1 MSNLSSYLLK
11 LSKLKVDRSK
21 GAPAPHKAILLIS
34 VIQLIDNG
42 FIIDNNIGITPEL
55 VARFK
60 DNWRLLVIDDRFN
73 PNFSLPFYHLKS
85 DKFWKLKT
93 ILGKEI
99 LLTSS
104 FSIRSFT
111 TLKDAVDFAYFEDDF
126 YSLLM
131 DGKNR
136 VACIENLLS
145 VYLLRRQLPYL
156 VDDTFSKVES
166 QILHES
172 SADYTT
178 NVKMLDAE
186 DVFVRG
192 GVFKKVIPRQYDY
205 TCCISRMKIV
215 ATRDIQMID
224 ACHII
229 PFSESYDDTI
239 KNGISLSP
247 NLHRAFDRFII
258 TINQDFEVIVSN
270 DFKESGYH
278 SIRDFHG
285 KKIFLP
291 KEQKYYP
298 SLENLKWHNDRFM
311 KLQSNC

>member
-21 GAPAPHKAILLIS
+21 GTPAPHKAVLLIS
-34 VIQLIDNG
+34 VIQLIDCG
-42 FIIDNNIGITPEL
+42 FIIDNKIAITPEL

-60 DNWRLLVIDDRFN
+60 DNWRLLVKDDKFN

-93 ILGKEI
+93 IIGKEI

-136 VACIENLLS
+136 VAYIEQLLA
-145 VYLLRRQLPYL
+145 VYLTGRQLSY
-156 VDDTFSKVES
+156 VVGDTFSMVES
-166 QILHES
+166 QILNES
-172 SADYTT
+172 SADYS
-178 NVKMLDAE
+178 NEVKKLDAE

-205 TCCISRMKIV
+205 TCCISGMKII
-215 ATRDIQMID
+215 ATREVQMID
-224 ACHII
+224 ACHIV
-229 PFSESYDDTI
+229 PFSESHDDTI

-247 NLHRAFDRFII
+247 NLHRAFDRFLI
-258 TINQDFEVIVSN
+258 TINQDFEVIVSTE
-270 DFKESGYH
+270 FKESGYH

-285 KKIFLP
+285 KKIHLP
-291 KEQKYYP
+291 QEQNYYP
-298 SLENLKWHNDRFM
+298 SVDNLKWHNDRFT
-311 KLQSNC
+311 KLQSNW

>member
-73 PNFSLPFYHLKS
+73 SNFSLPFYHLKS

-111 TLKDAVDFAYFEDDF
+111 TLKDAVDFAYFE
-126 YSLLM
+126 
-131 DGKNR
+131 
-136 VACIENLLS
+136 V
-145 VYLLRRQLPYL
+145 
-156 VDDTFSKVES
+156 
-166 QILHES
+166 S
-172 SADYTT
+172 SSSH
-178 NVKMLDAE
+178 L
-186 DVFVRG
+186 
-192 GVFKKVIPRQYDY
+192 
-205 TCCISRMKIV
+205 
-215 ATRDIQMID
+215 
-224 ACHII
+224 
-229 PFSESYDDTI
+229 
-239 KNGISLSP
+239 SLSLFLSP
-247 NLHRAFDRFII
+247 THSNINFFVDYRERHSSTIQCI
-258 TINQDFEVIVSN
+258 TIFSRCNEESN
-270 DFKESGYH
+270 
-278 SIRDFHG
+278 R
-285 KKIFLP
+285 
-291 KEQKYYP
+291 EQANP
-298 SLENLKWHNDRFM
+298 ILWT
-311 KLQSNC
+311 